1 MKQQNRAPRKRVIL
15 LIAVW
20 LVTVLAA
27 GMYAWHLRSSQ
38 YRSYAQQSLHDIVL
52 GGTNQI
58 RRLIESSET
67 TGGIPLDTEP
77 ITYQLYAI
85 DATRRVLRNIY
96 VEEDPGGLSTSPSV
110 WLRCADAVYVLE
122 RSADPDLA
130 KTFYEGLHGL
140 CEGWVAKAE
149 LYGKVHDFEY
159 ELAQLEASLQ
169 ALTESVLP
177 E

>member
-1 MKQQNRAPRKRVIL
+1 MKQQNRTPRKRAIL

-38 YRSYAQQSLHDIVL
+38 YRSYAQQSLHDVVL

-58 RRLIESSET
+58 RRLIESSEN

-77 ITYQLYAI
+77 ITYQFYAI
-85 DATRRVLRNIY
+85 DATRQVLRNIY

-110 WLRCADAVYVLE
+110 WLRCADAVYALQE
-122 RSADPDLA
+122 SGETESEKA
-130 KTFYEGLHGL
+130 FYQDLHGL
-140 CEGWVAKAE
+140 CEDWVAKAE
-149 LYGKVHDFEY
+149 QYGEVHDFEY
-159 ELAQLEASLQ
+159 ELAQLEESLQ

>member
-1 MKQQNRAPRKRVIL
+1 MEQQKRLPRKRVIVL
-15 LIAVW
+15 VTVW
-20 LVTVLAA
+20 LVTILVT
-27 GMYAWHLRSSQ
+27 GMYIWHLRSSQ

-77 ITYQLYAI
+77 ISYQLYAI
-85 DATRRVLRNIY
+85 DATRQVLRNIY

-122 RSADPDLA
+122 RSADQDLA
-130 KTFYEGLHGL
+130 KTFYEGLHAL

-149 LYGKVHDFEY
+149 QYGAVPDFEY
-159 ELAQLEASLQ
+159 ELAQLEESLQ